1 MKILVVQIGRL
12 GDVILLTPLLRAL
25 KQKFPQSEIHFLA
38 GSRNAIMLKGS
49 PHVSKVFTYEKNPF
63 TLIPLLLKLRR
74 EKYDLWIDPKDHY
87 STESSLLASFSGA
100 KKKIGCNKKGGNIF
114 DTHVEYSDEM
124 KTLHVTERN
133 LLAVQ
138 FLKTAHHNIRPELPL
153 LPESEKFVE
162 EFLKENAGMDSRL
175 RGNDNSG
182 ENLSVLRTSPL
193 EKGDNRAILKKV
205 VVNISAST
213 ESRYWQQEKW
223 TELFKNDVFKNAE
236 IFLTFV
242 PEDRAKAEE
251 LLKATPALKLFR
263 SRSIWDVVSLV
274 KAADVVIT
282 PDTAVVHIA
291 AAFDKP
297 IVALFPAQEWNFYK
311 FRPLSTHAEELFKEG
326 RSIPEIPVSE
336 VVVAVERIFAVE
348 V

>member
-12 GDVILLTPLLRAL
+12 GDVILLTPMVRAL

-38 GSRNAIMLKGS
+38 GRKNAVMLEGN
-49 PHVSKVFTYEKNPF
+49 PHVSRVFIFEKNPF
-63 TLIPLLLKLRR
+63 KIISLLLILRR

-87 STESSLLASFSGA
+87 STESSLLARFSGA
-100 KKKIGCNKKGGNIF
+100 KKKVGCNRKGTNIF
-114 DTHVEYSDEM
+114 DVQVEFGDAL
-124 KTLHVTERN
+124 KTLHTVERN

-138 FLKTAHHNIRPELPL
+138 FLKINHLNIRPELPL
-153 LPESEKFVE
+153 LPSSEKFVA
-162 EFLKENAGMDSRL
+162 EFLKENLKRGLEMDSRL
-175 RGNDNSG
+175 RGNDKRD
-182 ENLSVLRTSPL
+182 EVF
-193 EKGDNRAILKKV
+193 KKV

-213 ESRYWQQEKW
+213 ESRYWHQEKW
-223 TELFKNDVFKNAE
+223 MELFKNDVFKNAQ

-242 PEDRAKAEE
+242 PEDGVKAEE
-251 LLKATPALKLFR
+251 LLKATPVVKLFR

-274 KAADVVIT
+274 AGADVVIT

-336 VVVAVERIFAVE
+336 VVEAVGRIFVVE
-348 V
+348 VWDFKK

>member
-12 GDVILLTPLLRAL
+12 GDVILLTPMLRAL

-38 GSRNAIMLKGS
+38 GRRNAIMLKGN
-49 PHVSKVFTYEKNPF
+49 PHVSKVFTYDKNPYK
-63 TLIPLLLKLRR
+63 IILLLLQLRR

-87 STESSLLASFSGA
+87 SRESSLLARFSNA
-100 KKKIGCNKKGGNIF
+100 KKKIGCNKKGGEIF
-114 DTHVEYSDEM
+114 ETHVEFPGEM
-124 KTLHVTERN
+124 KTLHMVERN
-133 LLAVQ
+133 LLAIQ
-138 FLKTAHHNIRPELPL
+138 FLKVNHHNIRSELPL
-153 LPESEKFVE
+153 LPESESFVG
-162 EFLKENAGMDSRL
+162 EFLKENAEEK
-175 RGNDNSG
+175 NP
-182 ENLSVLRTSPL
+182 SVLRTSPFL
-193 EKGDNRAILKKV
+193 RETLKKKV

-223 TELFKNDVFKNAE
+223 TELFKSDVFKNRQ
-236 IFLTFV
+236 IFLTFA
-242 PEDRAKAEE
+242 PEDLAKAEE
-251 LLKATPALKLFR
+251 LLRETPGLTLFR

-326 RSIPEIPVSE
+326 RSIPQIPVSE
-336 VVVAVERIFAVE
+336 VVEAVERIFALE